1 MRINGGRLVRS
12 FFAVA
17 VVVLALAGAAAAW
30 YVFDPGFRDPAVQV
44 AQAEDRPPDDFELRI
59 REYLLANP
67 EVIVEAV
74 QLLEERQRQAAVSEG
89 RDLLA
94 ARAEQIF
101 NHPESPVGG
110 NRTGEPTL
118 VEFFDYNCPY
128 CRQVAPVMIEAE
140 AADPA
145 LRIVY
150 KEFPILGPNSLFAA
164 KAALA
169 AERQGKYAEFHKAMM
184 LMDGPADEAATVATA
199 AEIGLDLDRL
209 RADMQDPSIQ
219 AEIGRNM
226 ELAGALRI
234 SGTPSFVV
242 GDEILRG
249 ATDLATIQALIEEGR
264 DSGSR

>member
-1 MRINGGRLVRS
+1 MIKGSRLLRP

-17 VVVLALAGAAAAW
+17 VVVLALAGAAAVW

-44 AQAEDRPPDDFELRI
+44 AQTGETPPDDLGLRI

-74 QLLEERQRQAAVSEG
+74 QRLEERQRQSALSES
-89 RDLLA
+89 RSLLA
-94 ARAEQIF
+94 SRTEQIF

-110 NRTGEPTL
+110 NSEGEPTL

-184 LMDGPADEAATVATA
+184 LIDGPADEASAIAAAT
-199 AEIGLDLDRL
+199 EIGLDIDRL

-219 AEIGRNM
+219 AEIDRNM

-234 SGTPSFVV
+234 NGTPSFVV

-249 ATDLATIQALIEEGR
+249 ATDLATIQTLIEEAR